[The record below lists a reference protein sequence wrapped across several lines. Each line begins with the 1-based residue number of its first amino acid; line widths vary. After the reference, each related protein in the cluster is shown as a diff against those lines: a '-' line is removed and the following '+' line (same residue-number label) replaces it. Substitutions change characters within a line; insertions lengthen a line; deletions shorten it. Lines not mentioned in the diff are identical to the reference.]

1 MIAIIMLICL
11 LAGAKI
17 GQWLLILLVDTLA
30 TAIAAYY
37 GWRSTRISREMLSG
51 RPSTGSTADLAWG
64 VPSRRQ
70 RRLMARHLQLSLTMT
85 SHYSLFPR
93 SSARGYAIAGALA
106 RRFG

>member
-11 LAGAKI
+11 LAAVKI
-17 GQWLLILLVDTLA
+17 GQWLLILLVDAFA

-37 GWRSTRISREMLSG
+37 SWRSTRISREMLSG
-51 RPSTGSTADLAWG
+51 RPSGVAAADPAWA

-70 RRLMARHLQLSLTMT
+70 RRLIARHLRLSIAMT
-85 SHYSLFPR
+85 AQYSLFPR
-93 SSARGYAIAGALA
+93 SSARGYAIADALA

>member
-17 GQWLLILLVDTLA
+17 GQWLLILLVDMLA

-37 GWRSTRISREMLSG
+37 SWRSTRISREMLSG
-51 RPSTGSTADLAWG
+51 RPSTGSLAHLAWG

-70 RRLMARHLQLSLTMT
+70 RRLMARHLQLSLAMT
-85 SHYSLFPR
+85 AHYSLFSR
-93 SSARGYAIAGALA
+93 SSARGYSVADALD